1 MRCAWAITFW
11 SAWARAWPNERE
23 WVVLRRLVFRRL
35 GLAWLLLAAFQASLA
50 GQLGSASGHAL
61 QVGPV
66 AMTVSDMDKSVT
78 FYTGVLT
85 FEKVSDRE
93 RSGPE
98 IDQLYGVSRAH
109 IRVVDLKLGDES
121 IELMQFLGAAGAPV
135 PADARSNDLSFQ
147 HVAIIVSDMTRAYEV
162 LRQNHVRYISP
173 YPQTLPDW
181 NPNAAGIKAFYFSD
195 PDGHPLEVLQFP
207 PGKGDPKWQMAN
219 GRIFLGI
226 DHTAIAISSTDAS
239 KAFYG
244 MLLGMRV
251 AGESDNYGF
260 EQEHLNNVFGAHL
273 RITALRSPSGIG
285 VEFLEYLAPR
295 DGRTVPVN
303 ASPTDIAHH
312 ETVVMVD
319 DLEALNAAMQAA
331 NISAGSVKQIMD
343 SRLLLNASQAEL
355 VRDPDGHILLL
366 LQR

>member
-1 MRCAWAITFW
+1 
-11 SAWARAWPNERE
+11 
-23 WVVLRRLVFRRL
+23 
-35 GLAWLLLAAFQASLA
+35 
-50 GQLGSASGHAL
+50 
-61 QVGPV
+61 
-66 AMTVSDMDKSVT
+66 MTVSDMNRSVD
-78 FYTGVLT
+78 FYTTVLT
-85 FEKVSDRE
+85 FEKVNETD

-98 IDQLYGVSRAH
+98 FDRLYEVPNAH
-109 IRVVDLKLGDES
+109 VRVVDLKLGDES
-121 IELMQFLGAAGAPV
+121 IELLQFVGSAGAPV

-147 HVAIIVSDMTRAYEV
+147 HVAIIVSDMDRAYDV
-162 LRQNHVRYISP
+162 LRQNRVQHISP

-181 NPNAAGIKAFYFSD
+181 NPNAAGIKAFYFRD

-207 PGKGDPKWQMAN
+207 AGKGDPKWQQAN
-219 GRIFLGI
+219 GKLFLGI
-226 DHTAIAISSTDAS
+226 DHTAIAIASTDAS

-295 DGRTVPVN
+295 DGRSVPPN
-303 ASPTDIAHH
+303 GSPTDIAHH

-319 DLEALNAAMQAA
+319 DLGALNAALQTA
-331 NISAGSVKQIMD
+331 NISAGSVKQITD
-343 SRLLLNASQAEL
+343 SRLLLNARQAEL
-355 VRDPDGHILLL
+355 VRDPDGHFLLL
-366 LQR
+366 VQR